1 MAFVDA
7 DWSITRATGDIRYVG
22 DLHGGASPSY
32 ATVIELHRKLQDFA
46 DNATSSG
53 DDQLDIT
60 DPNPSQRSTDNIITL
75 INGYNI
81 DDASAEYLYDGSIIQ
96 ANGDEVYDGIVN
108 FGTAATIQ
116 VIQNGTVI
124 ANDFWNNASHKA
136 GTGDAAAGIS
146 HRFLVK
152 VRTGG
157 ADTDG
162 RRLIG
167 LSRTYGNT
175 YAEFSINGTTNGNN
189 VLALSEGTDLN
200 NATASGT
207 VAGYTSIVF
216 TAGYQQIDITG
227 DGTDEDYYVQ
237 WDKGTQ
243 TINDTYE
250 RVKYLTRDGTSDT
263 LFGLNGLLF
272 RGITHEID
280 LSGTSSGTFDAAGFE
295 PVSWT
300 GGTGQMLAV
309 DNATA
314 GSATKMWI
322 QLLTGTAPSSGTL
335 ITAGTSGATVTTT
348 GSATERDVPT
358 ASVLGVSTGSAI
370 IGAFGVGFDPNDVTA
385 NDDFTDLTGTLREP
399 PNNVTFTLSGVV
411 ATEDTILVAPS
422 TGAQSTTIDTAQL
435 TLATTLNTNLTG
447 SGTVTVSTTIPSD
460 TPTAGTIRVQTD
472 SGLYRRVSYTGFSG
486 SDFTGCTGDFSTDN
500 ATTPRNV
507 FISYIDKVAAATS
520 ETFTVVYN
528 ADRELVVKVRD
539 GGATPIV
546 EFLSPATLG
555 SGGGTSAA
563 IRTSDA

>member
-1 MAFVDA
+1 MAFVST
-7 DWSITRATGDIRYVG
+7 DWSITRSTGNIRYVG

-32 ATVIELHRKLQDFA
+32 ATVIELHRALQDFA

-60 DPNPSQRSTDNIITL
+60 DANPSQRSTDNIITL

-96 ANGDEVYDGIVN
+96 AGGDDIYDGVVN
-108 FGTAATIQ
+108 FGNAATIQ
-116 VIQNGTVI
+116 VIQDGAVLT
-124 ANDFWNNASHKA
+124 NDFWNNAAHKA
-136 GTGDAAAGIS
+136 ATGDAAAGIS

-175 YAEFSINGTTNGNN
+175 YSEFSINGSTRGNN

-200 NATASGT
+200 NGTASGT
-207 VAGYTSIVF
+207 VAGYTSITF
-216 TAGYQQIDITG
+216 TEGYQQIDITG
-227 DGTDEDYYVQ
+227 DGVDEDYYVQ
-237 WDKGTQ
+237 WDKGIQ

-358 ASVLGVSTGSAI
+358 TSVLGVSTGSAI

-435 TLATTLNTNLTG
+435 SLNTTL
-447 SGTVTVSTTIPSD
+447 SGATETSVVVTTAIPSD
-460 TPTAGTIRVQTD
+460 TPSSGTIRVQTD
-472 SGLYRRVSYTGFSG
+472 AGLYRRVAYTSFSG
-486 SDFTGCTGDFSTDN
+486 STFTIASTDFSSDN
-500 ATTPRNV
+500 ATATNNV

-555 SGGGTSAA
+555 SGGGSSAA

>member
-1 MAFVDA
+1 MAFVAA
-7 DWSITRATGDIRYVG
+7 DWSITRSTGNIRYVG

-32 ATVIELHRKLQDFA
+32 ATVIELHRALQDFA
-46 DNATSSG
+46 DNASSSG

-60 DPNPSQRSTDNIITL
+60 DANPSQRSTDNIITL

-96 ANGDEVYDGIVN
+96 AGGNDIYDGIVN

-116 VIQNGTVI
+116 VIQDGAVLT
-124 ANDFWNNASHKA
+124 NDFWNNAAHKA
-136 GTGDAAAGIS
+136 ATGDAAAGIS

-167 LSRTYGNT
+167 LSRTFNKT
-175 YAEFSINGTTNGNN
+175 YAEFSINGSTRGNN
-189 VLALSEGTDLN
+189 VLALSEGDDLN
-200 NATASGT
+200 NATAAGT
-207 VAGYTSIVF
+207 VATWTTVAK
-216 TAGYQQIDITG
+216 TEGYQQIDITG
-227 DGTDEDYYVQ
+227 DGTDEDYYIQ
-237 WDKGTQ
+237 WDKGSQ
-243 TINDTYE
+243 SINDTYE

-272 RGITHEID
+272 RGITHELD

-309 DNATA
+309 NNLTA

-322 QLLTGTAPSSGTL
+322 QILTGTAPTNGTL
-335 ITAGTSGATVTTT
+335 ITGGTSGATVTTT
-348 GSATERDVPT
+348 GAATERDVPT
-358 ASVLGVSTGSAI
+358 TSVLGVSTGSAI
-370 IGAFGVGFDPNDVTA
+370 IGAFGVGFDPNDVTKD
-385 NDDFTDLTGTLREP
+385 DDFTDLTGTLREP

-422 TGAQSTTIDTAQL
+422 TGPQSTTIDTAQL
-435 TLATTLNTNLTG
+435 SLNTTL
-447 SGTVTVSTTIPSD
+447 SGATETSVVVTTAIPSD
-460 TPTAGTIRVQTD
+460 TPSSGTIRIQTD
-472 SGLYRRVSYTGFSG
+472 AGLYRRVAYTSFSG
-486 SDFTGCTGDFSTDN
+486 STFTIASTDFSSDN
-500 ATTPRNV
+500 ATAANNV

-539 GGATPIV
+539 GGVTPIV

-555 SGGGTSAA
+555 SGGGSSAA

>member
-1 MAFVDA
+1 MAFVA
-7 DWSITRATGDIRYVG
+7 TDWSITRSTGNIRYVG

-32 ATVIELHRKLQDFA
+32 ATVIELHRALQDFA

-60 DPNPSQRSTDNIITL
+60 DANPSQRSTDNIITL

-81 DDASAEYLYDGSIIQ
+81 DDASAEYLYDGSIVQ
-96 ANGDEVYDGIVN
+96 AGGDEIYDGVVN
-108 FGTAATIQ
+108 FGNTATIQ
-116 VIQNGTVI
+116 VVQNGAVLT
-124 ANDFWNNASHKA
+124 NDYWNQTAHKA
-136 GTGDAAAGIS
+136 ATGDAAAGIS

-152 VRTGG
+152 VRNGG
-157 ADTDG
+157 SDIDG

-175 YAEFSINGTTNGNN
+175 YSEFSINGSTRGNN

-200 NATASGT
+200 NGTASGT

-216 TAGYQQIDITG
+216 TEGYQQIDITG
-227 DGTDEDYYVQ
+227 DGVDEDYYVQ

-399 PNNVTFTLSGVV
+399 PNNVTFTVSGVV

-435 TLATTLNTNLTG
+435 SLNTTL
-447 SGTVTVSTTIPSD
+447 SGATETSVVVTTAIPSD
-460 TPTAGTIRVQTD
+460 TPSSGTIRIQTD
-472 SGLYRRVSYTGFSG
+472 AGLYRRVAYTSFSG
-486 SDFTGCTGDFSTDN
+486 STFTIASTDFSSDN
-500 ATTPRNV
+500 ATAANNV
-507 FISYIDKVAAATS
+507 FISYIDKVASATS

-555 SGGGTSAA
+555 SGGGSSAA

>member
-1 MAFVDA
+1 MAFVA
-7 DWSITRATGDIRYVG
+7 SDWSITRSTGNIRYVG

-32 ATVIELHRKLQDFA
+32 ATVIELHRELQNFA
-46 DNATSSG
+46 DNASSSG

-81 DDASAEYLYDGSIIQ
+81 DDASAEYLYDGSIVQ

-116 VIQNGTVI
+116 VIQNGVVLT
-124 ANDFWNNASHKA
+124 NDFWNNTAHKA
-136 GTGDAAAGIS
+136 ATGDAAAGIS

-167 LSRTYGNT
+167 LSRTFNKT
-175 YAEFSINGTTNGNN
+175 YAEFSINGSTRGNN
-189 VLALSEGTDLN
+189 VLALSEGNDLN
-200 NATASGT
+200 NATAAGT
-207 VAGYTSIVF
+207 VATWTTVAK
-216 TAGYQQIDITG
+216 TEGYQQIDITG
-227 DGTDEDYYVQ
+227 DGADEDYYIQ
-237 WDKGTQ
+237 WDKGSQ
-243 TINDTYE
+243 SINDTYE

-272 RGITHEID
+272 RGITHELD

-309 DNATA
+309 NNLTA

-322 QLLTGTAPSSGTL
+322 QILTGTAPSSGTL
-335 ITAGTSGATVTTT
+335 ITGGTSGATVTTT
-348 GSATERDVPT
+348 GAATERDVPT
-358 ASVLGVSTGSAI
+358 TSVLGVSTGSAI
-370 IGAFGVGFDPNDVTA
+370 IGAFGVGFDPNDVTKD
-385 NDDFTDLTGTLREP
+385 DDFTDLTGTLREP

-422 TGAQSTTIDTAQL
+422 TGVGSTTIDTAQL
-435 TLATTLNTNLTG
+435 SLNTTL
-447 SGTVTVSTTIPSD
+447 SGPTETSVVVTTAIPSD
-460 TPTAGTIRVQTD
+460 TPSTGTIRIQTD
-472 SGLYRRVSYTGFSG
+472 AGLYRRVAYTGYSG
-486 SDFTGCTGDFSTDN
+486 STFTIASTDFSTDN
-500 ATTPRNV
+500 ATAANNV
-507 FISYIDKVAAATS
+507 FISYIDKVAASTS

-539 GGATPIV
+539 GGGTPIV

-555 SGGGTSAA
+555 SGGGSSAA

>member
-1 MAFVDA
+1 MAFVA
-7 DWSITRATGDIRYVG
+7 TDWSITRSTGNIRYVG

-32 ATVIELHRKLQDFA
+32 ATVIELHRALQDFA

-60 DPNPSQRSTDNIITL
+60 DANPSQRSTDNIITL

-81 DDASAEYLYDGSIIQ
+81 DDASAEYLYDGSIVQ
-96 ANGDEVYDGIVN
+96 AGGDEIYDGVVN
-108 FGTAATIQ
+108 FGNTATIQ
-116 VIQNGTVI
+116 VVQNGAVLT
-124 ANDFWNNASHKA
+124 NDYWNQTAHKA
-136 GTGDAAAGIS
+136 ATGDAAAGIS

-152 VRTGG
+152 VRNGG
-157 ADTDG
+157 SDIDG

-175 YAEFSINGTTNGNN
+175 YSEFSINGSTRGNN

-200 NATASGT
+200 NGTASGT

-227 DGTDEDYYVQ
+227 DGVDEDYYVQ

-399 PNNVTFTLSGVV
+399 PNNVTFTVSGVV

-435 TLATTLNTNLTG
+435 SLNTTL
-447 SGTVTVSTTIPSD
+447 SGATETSVVVTTAIPSD
-460 TPTAGTIRVQTD
+460 TPSSGTIRIQTD
-472 SGLYRRVSYTGFSG
+472 AGLYRRVAYTSFSG
-486 SDFTGCTGDFSTDN
+486 STFTIASTDFSTDN
-500 ATTPRNV
+500 ATAANNV
-507 FISYIDKVAAATS
+507 FISYIDKVASATS

-555 SGGGTSAA
+555 SGGGSSAA

>member
-1 MAFVDA
+1 MAFVA
-7 DWSITRATGDIRYVG
+7 TDWSITRSTGNIRYVG

-32 ATVIELHRKLQDFA
+32 CTVIELHRELQNFA

-60 DPNPSQRSTDNIITL
+60 DANPSQRSTDNIITL

-96 ANGDEVYDGIVN
+96 SGGDVIYDGVVN
-108 FGTAATIQ
+108 FGNAATLQ
-116 VIQNGTVI
+116 VIQDGAVLT
-124 ANDFWNNASHKA
+124 NDYWNEAAHKA
-136 GTGDAAAGIS
+136 ATGDAASGIS

-157 ADTDG
+157 ADIDG

-175 YAEFSINGTTNGNN
+175 YSEFSINGSTRGNN

-200 NATASGT
+200 NGTALGT
-207 VAGYTSIVF
+207 VAGYTSVTF
-216 TAGYQQIDITG
+216 TEGYQQIDITG
-227 DGTDEDYYVQ
+227 DGADEDYYVQ

-272 RGITHEID
+272 RGITHELD

-358 ASVLGVSTGSAI
+358 VSVLGVSTGSAI

-399 PNNVTFTLSGVV
+399 PNNVTFTVSGVV
-411 ATEDTILVAPS
+411 ATEDTILVASS
-422 TGAQSTTIDTAQL
+422 TGVGSTTIDTAQL
-435 TLATTLNTNLTG
+435 SLNTTL
-447 SGTVTVSTTIPSD
+447 SGATETSVVVTTAIPSD
-460 TPTAGTIRVQTD
+460 TPSSGTIRIQTD
-472 SGLYRRVSYTGFSG
+472 AGLYRRVAYTSFSG
-486 SDFTGCTGDFSTDN
+486 STFTIASTDFSSDN
-500 ATTPRNV
+500 ATSANNV
-507 FISYIDKVAAATS
+507 FISYIDKVAASTS

-539 GGATPIV
+539 GGVTPIV

-555 SGGGTSAA
+555 SGGGSSAA

>member
-1 MAFVDA
+1 MAFVA
-7 DWSITRATGDIRYVG
+7 TDWSITRSTGNIRYVG

-32 ATVIELHRKLQDFA
+32 ATVIELHRALQDFA

-60 DPNPSQRSTDNIITL
+60 DANPSQRSTDNIITL

-81 DDASAEYLYDGSIIQ
+81 DDASAEYLYDGSIVQ
-96 ANGDEVYDGIVN
+96 AGGDEIYDGVVN
-108 FGTAATIQ
+108 FGNTATIQ
-116 VIQNGTVI
+116 VVQNGAVLT
-124 ANDFWNNASHKA
+124 NDYWNQTAHKA
-136 GTGDAAAGIS
+136 ATGDAAAGIS

-152 VRTGG
+152 VRNGG
-157 ADTDG
+157 SDIDG

-175 YAEFSINGTTNGNN
+175 YSEFSINGSTRGNN

-200 NATASGT
+200 NGTASGT

-216 TAGYQQIDITG
+216 TEGYQQIDITG
-227 DGTDEDYYVQ
+227 DGVDEDYYVQ

-399 PNNVTFTLSGVV
+399 PNNVTFTVSGVV

-435 TLATTLNTNLTG
+435 SLNTTL
-447 SGTVTVSTTIPSD
+447 SGATETSVVVTTAIPSD
-460 TPTAGTIRVQTD
+460 TPSSGTIRIQTD
-472 SGLYRRVSYTGFSG
+472 AGLYRRVAYTSFSG
-486 SDFTGCTGDFSTDN
+486 STFTIASTDFSTDN
-500 ATTPRNV
+500 ATAANNV
-507 FISYIDKVAAATS
+507 FISYIDKVASATS

-555 SGGGTSAA
+555 SGGGSSAA

>member
-1 MAFVDA
+1 MAFVA
-7 DWSITRATGDIRYVG
+7 TDWSITRSTGNIRYVG

-32 ATVIELHRKLQDFA
+32 CTVIELHRELQNFA

-60 DPNPSQRSTDNIITL
+60 DANPSQRSTDNIITL

-96 ANGDEVYDGIVN
+96 SGGDVIYDGVVN
-108 FGTAATIQ
+108 FGNAATLQ
-116 VIQNGTVI
+116 VIQDGAVLT
-124 ANDFWNNASHKA
+124 NDYWNEAAHKA
-136 GTGDAAAGIS
+136 ATGDAASGIS

-157 ADTDG
+157 ADIDG

-175 YAEFSINGTTNGNN
+175 YSEFSINGSTRGNN

-200 NATASGT
+200 NGTALGT
-207 VAGYTSIVF
+207 VAGYTSVTF
-216 TAGYQQIDITG
+216 TEGYQQIDITG
-227 DGTDEDYYVQ
+227 DGVDEDYYVQ

-272 RGITHEID
+272 RGITHELD

-358 ASVLGVSTGSAI
+358 VSVLGVSTGSAI

-399 PNNVTFTLSGVV
+399 PNNVTFTVSGVV
-411 ATEDTILVAPS
+411 ATEDTILVASS
-422 TGAQSTTIDTAQL
+422 TGVGSTTIDTAQL
-435 TLATTLNTNLTG
+435 SLNTTL
-447 SGTVTVSTTIPSD
+447 SGATETSVVVTTAIPSD
-460 TPTAGTIRVQTD
+460 TPSSGTIRIQTD
-472 SGLYRRVSYTGFSG
+472 AGLYRRVAYTSFSG
-486 SDFTGCTGDFSTDN
+486 STFTIASTDFSSDN
-500 ATTPRNV
+500 ATSANNV
-507 FISYIDKVAAATS
+507 FISYIDKVAASTS

-539 GGATPIV
+539 GGVTPIV

-555 SGGGTSAA
+555 SGGGSSAA

>member
-1 MAFVDA
+1 MAFVAA
-7 DWSITRATGDIRYVG
+7 DWSITRSTGNIRYVG

-32 ATVIELHRKLQDFA
+32 ATVIELHRALQDFA

-60 DPNPSQRSTDNIITL
+60 DANPSQRSTDNIITL

-81 DDASAEYLYDGSIIQ
+81 DDTSAEYLYDGSIIQ
-96 ANGDEVYDGIVN
+96 TNGDEIYDGIVN
-108 FGTAATIQ
+108 FGNAATIQ
-116 VIQNGTVI
+116 VIQNGAVLT
-124 ANDFWNNASHKA
+124 NDFWNEAAHKTA
-136 GTGDAAAGIS
+136 TGDAAAGIS

-157 ADTDG
+157 ADIDG

-167 LSRTYGNT
+167 LSRTFNKT
-175 YAEFSINGTTNGNN
+175 YAEFSINGSTRGNN
-189 VLALSEGTDLN
+189 VLALSEGNDLN
-200 NATASGT
+200 NATAAGT
-207 VAGYTSIVF
+207 VATWTTVAK
-216 TAGYQQIDITG
+216 TEGYQQIDITG
-227 DGTDEDYYVQ
+227 DGVDEDYYIQ
-237 WDKGTQ
+237 WDKGSQ
-243 TINDTYE
+243 SINDTYE

-272 RGITHEID
+272 RGITHELD

-309 DNATA
+309 NNLTA

-322 QLLTGTAPSSGTL
+322 QRLTGTAPSSGTL
-335 ITAGTSGATVTTT
+335 ITGGTSGATVTTT
-348 GSATERDVPT
+348 GSATERDVPL

-370 IGAFGVGFDPNDVTA
+370 IGAFGVGFDPNDVTKD
-385 NDDFTDLTGTLREP
+385 DDFTDLTNTLREP

-435 TLATTLNTNLTG
+435 SLNTTL
-447 SGTVTVSTTIPSD
+447 SGATETSVVTTTAIPSD
-460 TPTAGTIRVQTD
+460 TPSSGTIRIQTD
-472 SGLYRRVSYTGFSG
+472 AGLYRRVAYSSFSG
-486 SDFTGCTGDFSTDN
+486 STFTIASTDFSSDN
-500 ATTPRNV
+500 ATAANNL
-507 FISYIDKVAAATS
+507 FISYIDKVAASTS
-520 ETFTVVYN
+520 ETFTVVYS

-539 GGATPIV
+539 GGGTPIV

-555 SGGGTSAA
+555 SGGGSSAA

>member
-1 MAFVDA
+1 MAFVA
-7 DWSITRATGDIRYVG
+7 SDWSITRSTGNIRYVG

-32 ATVIELHRKLQDFA
+32 ATVIELHRALQDFA

-60 DPNPSQRSTDNIITL
+60 DANPSQRSTDNIITL

-96 ANGDEVYDGIVN
+96 AGGDEIYDGVVN
-108 FGTAATIQ
+108 FGNTATIQ
-116 VIQNGTVI
+116 VVQNGAVLT
-124 ANDFWNNASHKA
+124 NDYWNQTAHKA
-136 GTGDAAAGIS
+136 ATGDAAAGIS

-152 VRTGG
+152 VRNGG
-157 ADTDG
+157 SDIDG

-175 YAEFSINGTTNGNN
+175 YSEFSINGSTRGNN

-200 NATASGT
+200 NGTASGT

-216 TAGYQQIDITG
+216 TEGYQQIDITG
-227 DGTDEDYYVQ
+227 DGVDEDYYVQ

-399 PNNVTFTLSGVV
+399 PNNVTFTVSGVV

-435 TLATTLNTNLTG
+435 SLNTTL
-447 SGTVTVSTTIPSD
+447 SGATETSVVVTTAIPSD
-460 TPTAGTIRVQTD
+460 TPSSGTIRIQTD
-472 SGLYRRVSYTGFSG
+472 AGLYRRVAYTSFSG
-486 SDFTGCTGDFSTDN
+486 STFTIASTDFSTDN
-500 ATTPRNV
+500 ATAANNV
-507 FISYIDKVAAATS
+507 FISYIDKVASATS

-555 SGGGTSAA
+555 SGGGSSAA